1 MVINSRNLDYYIKT
15 RDYPQSPS
23 SSFRAFVIA
32 SRHAIIQSSFTSFS
46 PKISKLK
53 DLDNNSK

>member
-23 SSFRAFVIA
+23 SSFRAFVSV
-32 SRHAIIQSSFTSFS
+32 SRYVITQSSFTSFS
-46 PKISKLK
+46 PKIFRLK
-53 DLDNNSK
+53 DLENSSK